1 MNAHVTST
9 ARTSIPREP
18 ARRHSRT
25 SCGKDARRALLA
37 TAAAALLFV
46 SGCSGP
52 DDTVVKAEPGPIPAA
67 PQRPGDPE
75 IGRDV
80 IESGRYMTCG
90 MPYSAWRR
98 VSGAPGVRADDGAA
112 GTDALPYY
120 MSVSE
125 DEQGVEIANANCLL
139 CHGALFDG
147 KPVIGLGDE
156 SLDFTENPTELADAI
171 GAYALGPQQAAA
183 WRKWADRIAAIA
195 PYMITDTVG
204 VNPAPN
210 LTLALIA
217 HRDPKTLEWFDEP
230 RLEPPPERPL
240 PISVPPWW
248 RMSKKHSMFYNGMG
262 RGDHARFMMMKSL
275 VCTDSVDEAERIDEM
290 FTHVRAFIA
299 SLEPPAYP
307 YPIDEALAARGE
319 PIFVEHC
326 ASCHGTYGDDGEYPN
341 RLVPLDVVGT
351 DPAYARQ
358 AYDDSDRF
366 MSWFNRSWYG
376 ELAEARPALGYV
388 APPLDGVWI
397 TAPFL
402 HNGSVPTIE
411 ALLDSRKR
419 PTYWVRSYDSRDY
432 DPDALGWRY
441 RELDYGKAGAAT
453 ERERK
458 RIYDTTLYG
467 YSNAGHTFG
476 DELTDDERRALIEY
490 IKTL

>member
-1 MNAHVTST
+1 MTVATGHRRVTTRSRA
-9 ARTSIPREP
+9 ARSKR
-18 ARRHSRT
+18 AR
-25 SCGKDARRALLA
+25 LLG
-37 TAAAALLFV
+37 AAAAATALLLVAACSRSDREAV
-46 SGCSGP
+46 S
-52 DDTVVKAEPGPIPAA
+52 KAEPGPIPAA
-67 PQRPGDPE
+67 VQRPGDPE
-75 IGRDV
+75 IGREV
-80 IESGRYMTCG
+80 VTSGRYMTCG

-98 VSGAPGVRADDGAA
+98 VSGAPAIGAGGDA
-112 GTDALPYY
+112 AAAASGGGALPYY

-125 DEQGVEIANANCLL
+125 DERGVEIVNPNCLL

-147 KPVIGLGDE
+147 EPVIGLGDE
-156 SLDFTENPTELADAI
+156 TLDFTSDPNELADAV
-171 GAYALGPQQAAA
+171 GAYALGPEQADA

-217 HRDPKTLEWFDEP
+217 HRDAQTLAWHDAP
-230 RLEPPPERPL
+230 QLEPPPERPL
-240 PISVPPWW
+240 PVSVPPWW
-248 RMSKKHSMFYNGMG
+248 RMGKKHAMFYNGMG

-290 FTHVRAFIA
+290 FTHVRAYIA
-299 SLEPPAYP
+299 SLEPPEFP

-319 PIFVEHC
+319 PVFEEHC
-326 ASCHGTYGDDGEYPN
+326 ASCHGTYGPDGEYPN

-358 AYDDSDRF
+358 AYEDADRF

-402 HNGSVPTIE
+402 HNGSVPTID

-419 PTYWVRSYDSRDY
+419 PTYWIRSFDSGDY
-432 DPDALGWRY
+432 DPETLGFAY
-441 RELDYGKAGAAT
+441 RAVDYGKAGA
-453 ERERK
+453 ESRRERA
-458 RIYDTTLYG
+458 RIYDTTLPG

-476 DELTDDERRALIEY
+476 DELTDDERRALLEY

>member
-9 ARTSIPREP
+9 ARTSIPCEP

-75 IGRDV
+75 IGREV

-90 MPYSAWRR
+90 MPYAAWRR
-98 VSGAPGVRADDGAA
+98 VSGAPGVGAGETGA
-112 GTDALPYY
+112 SADALPYY

-125 DEQGVEIANANCLL
+125 DDQGVTIANANCLL

-147 KPVIGLGDE
+147 EPVIGLGDE
-156 SLDFTENPTELADAI
+156 TLDFTDDPTELADAI
-171 GAYALGPQQAAA
+171 GAYAVGPQQAAA

-217 HRDPKTLEWFDEP
+217 HRDPKTLAWFDEP
-230 RLEPPPERPL
+230 KLEPPPERPL

-248 RMSKKHSMFYNGMG
+248 RMGKKHSMFYNGMG

-299 SLEPPAYP
+299 SLEPPEYP
-307 YPIDEALAARGE
+307 YPIDDALAARGE
-319 PIFVEHC
+319 PIFIEHC
-326 ASCHGTYGDDGEYPN
+326 SSCHGTYGGDGEYPN

-441 RELDYGKAGAAT
+441 RELYYGKAGAVT